1 MSALYLGKKVNS
13 PAIFSKM
20 YVTWADS
27 PLPPAPRG
35 VCTRWA
41 LGGKGARSGKREMAG
56 KVFAGSWIR
65 SQESRIPLVSSVQ
78 VPESKILIQEE
89 QASVRP
95 TSPPVSF
102 WLAAFS
108 LHFSTLS
115 QSLSFRQRSFTR
127 LPYHF
132 LSLFLFRT
140 PSLRI
145 VSHKKSW
152 ISNQLTIFDQNSFVQ
167 H

>member
-1 MSALYLGKKVNS
+1 
-13 PAIFSKM
+13 
-20 YVTWADS
+20 
-27 PLPPAPRG
+27 
-35 VCTRWA
+35 
-41 LGGKGARSGKREMAG
+41 MAG

-132 LSLFLFRT
+132 PSSFLFGTPSLSESSHIRCLESQIDSLFLT
-140 PSLRI
+140 RI
-145 VSHKKSW
+145 ALFS
-152 ISNQLTIFDQNSFVQ
+152 ISPTKPHAPVHGKRIYVNQEEMIPRRCL
-167 H
+167 